1 VEFTKIHGTGNDF
14 VLIND
19 LNNSFVGKE
28 KDLSEKICHRRF
40 GVGADGV
47 IFVRNSSIADTQ
59 MVIYNSDG
67 SYAEMCGNGIRCFAK
82 YVYDNKIVLKDE
94 ITIETGD
101 GIKIAY
107 LDIENKKVN
116 SVKIDMGTY
125 TFEPSK
131 IPVKG
136 NDEIIDL
143 ELKENGK
150 VYKVTT
156 LLLGVPHTIIFGE
169 LDSIDVNEGK
179 AVEFNDLYPVRTN
192 VNFCEVVDRSF
203 VKVKTWERGAGPTM
217 ACGTGSCAAVVVAN
231 MFGKT
236 DNIVKVS
243 VPGGEMTIELTEDKR
258 VFMTG
263 PAITVFEGAM

>member
-1 VEFTKIHGTGNDF
+1 MRFTKIHGTGNDF
-14 VLIND
+14 VLITD
-19 LNNSFVGKE
+19 LNNDFVGKE
-28 KDLSEKICHRRF
+28 KDLAEKICHRRF

-82 YVYDNKIVLKDE
+82 YVYDNKIVRKDE

-107 LDIENKKVN
+107 LNLENEKVTG
-116 SVKIDMGTY
+116 VKIDMGTY

-131 IPVKG
+131 IPVNS
-136 NDEIIDL
+136 NDKVIDF
-143 ELKENGK
+143 ELKENDK
-150 VYKVTT
+150 IYKVTT

-169 LDSIDVNEGK
+169 LDNIDVNEGK
-179 AVEFNDLYPVRTN
+179 AVEFNELYPARTN
-192 VNFCEVVDRSF
+192 VNFCEVVHPGF

-236 DNIVKVS
+236 DNVVKVS
-243 VPGGEMTIELTEDKR
+243 VPGGEMIIELTEDKR

-263 PAITVFEGAM
+263 PAVTVFEGEM